1 MAYLRVK
8 DVAVHPKYKKK
19 EKLSRVV
26 GFLYFKLISSN
37 LTEY

>member
-19 EKLSRVV
+19 KSCQSRR
-26 GFLYFKLISSN
+26 FSIF
-37 LTEY
+37 